1 MPYFNIEEYDT
12 VEVRLARFHD
22 DYPDGRVITYE
33 TTDPEDRA
41 KGYWIVRAQIFTDHE
56 DQHANCPKAT
66 GMAFEIEG
74 GAGANKTAAL
84 ENAETSAI
92 GRALANMG
100 YSGRKRPTQTE
111 MNKVQRA
118 DNPIPDEFIA
128 KVSESKNMD
137 DLTKLWDEAAQNGW
151 AEDIRKV
158 FQARKQAL
166 GGKK

>member
-1 MPYFNIEEYDT
+1 MPHFNIDEYDT

-22 DYPDGRVITYE
+22 DYPDGRVISYE
-33 TTDPEDRA
+33 VTGDSDRS
-41 KGYWIVRAQIFTDHE
+41 KGYWVVRAQIFTDHE

-66 GMAFEIEG
+66 GYAFEVEG

-100 YSGRKRPTQTE
+100 YSGRKRPSQSE
-111 MNKVQRA
+111 MRKVERA
-118 DNPIPDEFIA
+118 DNPIPDDFIE
-128 KVSESKNMD
+128 KVSKSPNMD
-137 DLTKLWDEAAQNGW
+137 DLTKLWEEAVQNGW

-158 FQARKQAL
+158 FQARKQTL

>member
-1 MPYFNIEEYDT
+1 MPQFKIEDYDT
-12 VEVRLARFHD
+12 VETRLARFHD
-22 DYPDGRVITYE
+22 EHPAGRVITYE
-33 TTDPEDRA
+33 LTSEEDRA
-41 KGYWIVRAQIFTDHE
+41 KGYWVVRAQIFENHE

-111 MNKVQRA
+111 MRKVDRA
-118 DNPIPDEFIA
+118 DNPIPAEFIESVATA
-128 KVSESKNMD
+128 KDRAELD
-137 DLTKLWDEAAQNGW
+137 KLYATAVENGW
-151 AEDIRKV
+151 AEDVVKI
-158 FQARKQAL
+158 FQARNKAI
-166 GGKK
+166 GGK

>member
-1 MPYFNIEEYDT
+1 MPQFNIEEYDT
-12 VEVRLARFHD
+12 VETRLARFHED
-22 DYPDGRVITYE
+22 HPDGRVVSYE
-33 TTDPEDRA
+33 LTSEEDRA
-41 KGYWIVRAQIFTDHE
+41 KGYWVVRAQIFVDHD

-111 MNKVQRA
+111 MRKVARA
-118 DNPIPDEFIA
+118 DNPIPDSFMRDVSIA
-128 KVSESKNMD
+128 ESRA
-137 DLTKLWDEAAQNGW
+137 DLDKLYAVAVENGW
-151 AEDIRKV
+151 AEDVVKI
-158 FQARKQAL
+158 FQARSKVI
-166 GGKK
+166 GGK